1 MTVPLTK
8 DFVAAVRNAGDIV
21 RLVSEYVPLKPGG
34 ARLKGLCPFHHE
46 KTPSFS
52 VDPQLQLFYCF
63 GCQTGGDAFKF
74 VMLYEKLSFPEAV
87 EFLARRWGVPLP
99 RTVPRPE
106 NDARERLFLM
116 NEMAGA
122 HFRSSLEGSSGKDAS
137 DYLAARGVTE
147 ATSRRFGLGYAPDSW
162 ESLAQ
167 ILAARG
173 FTPAEMQEA
182 GLTVRRKEGNGH
194 YDRFRHRLIFP
205 IRDAAGRVVAFGGRA
220 LGDAEPKYLNS
231 PETPTYVK
239 GEHLYGLDVAR
250 DAIRR
255 EGFAVL
261 VEGYLDLV
269 MLHQAGF
276 ENAVASLGTALTTAQ
291 VRLLSRFSER
301 IVVSYDGDTAGR
313 NAASKSIDLL
323 LERSFEVRVAEIAG
337 GRDPD
342 DLIRQEGP
350 AAYETVLRN
359 ASGFV
364 EFLLGKEISGRD
376 LDRPGEK
383 VAVINAVLPRLAHLP
398 NAVERAAWAGR
409 LAEALALDDD
419 LVLHELRGALKA
431 AKPSIRQR
439 AGGDD
444 PVLDVE
450 ARLVSVLLGSVEARE
465 HARRILGLHELSGSR
480 VGGIVRAILESE
492 EPGGPIPA
500 ASFVDALSEDEDRAL
515 LTRIAFRDEPPG
527 GPEAVDGCLEMLNHA
542 RWRRES
548 HDVARTVGG
557 QDRDEQTERLQR
569 LMDLGRRMD
578 APHRSPTLENG
589 T

>member
-21 RLVSEYVPLKPGG
+21 RLVSEYVPLKQGG

-74 VMLYEKLSFPEAV
+74 VMLYEKLSFAEAV

-99 RTVPRPE
+99 RVAPRPE
-106 NDARERLFLM
+106 NDARERLLLM
-116 NEMAGA
+116 NEMAAA
-122 HFRSSLEGSSGKDAS
+122 HFRSSLEGPQGKAASS
-137 DYLAARGVTE
+137 YLGARGVAGTT
-147 ATSRRFGLGYAPDSW
+147 AGQFGIGYAPDSW
-162 ESLAQ
+162 DSLSQ

-255 EGFAVL
+255 EGFAIL
-261 VEGYLDLV
+261 VEGYLDLI

-276 ENAVASLGTALTTAQ
+276 GNAVASLGTALTPAQ
-291 VRLLSRFSER
+291 VRLLSRFAER
-301 IVVSYDGDTAGR
+301 IVVSFDGDAAGK
-313 NAASKSIDLL
+313 NAASKSIDML
-323 LERSFEVRVAEIAG
+323 LERSFEVRVAEIPG

-350 AAYETVLRN
+350 PAYETVLRS
-359 ASGFV
+359 AAGFID
-364 EFLLGKEISGRD
+364 FLLRKEIAGRD
-376 LDRPGEK
+376 LSQAGEK

-409 LAEALALDDD
+409 LAEALVLDDD
-419 LVLHELRGALKA
+419 LVLHELRGALKS

-439 AGGDD
+439 AGEDD
-444 PVLDVE
+444 PVRDVE
-450 ARLVSVLLGSVEARE
+450 ARLVAVLLGSADART
-465 HARRILGLHELSGSR
+465 HARRAIGAHELDGSR
-480 VGGIVRAILESE
+480 VAGIVRAILECE
-492 EPGGPIPA
+492 ESGGAIPA
-500 ASFVDALSEDEDRAL
+500 ASFVDALEAEEDRAL

-548 HDVARTVGG
+548 HDVARTVGAK
-557 QDRDEQTERLQR
+557 DRDEQTERLQR

-578 APHRSPTLENG
+578 APHRSPTLEN
-589 T
+589 